1 MAKHYAICEN
11 MCLEETYSKSEIDKL
26 ISGIVEVT
34 GKIEV
39 KNSSTGIKE
48 TILAYPDGFNKNNTC
63 VLATYYK
70 TSENG
75 SKRFFG
81 DINDGI
87 GVNATA
93 SDSYILF
100 SLGRYADQYSIPE
113 NTYYVGVVL
122 KKIK

>member
-11 MCLEETYSKSEIDKL
+11 MCLEETYSKNEIDEL
-26 ISGIVEVT
+26 ISDIVEIT

-39 KNSSTGIKE
+39 KNTNTGVKE
-48 TILAYPDGFNKNNTC
+48 ALLTYPNGFNKDNTC
-63 VLATYYK
+63 ILATYYK

-75 SKRFFG
+75 SKIFFG
-81 DINDGI
+81 NINDGI
-87 GVNATA
+87 GVNATTI
-93 SDSYILF
+93 DNYILF
-100 SLGRYADQYSIPE
+100 SLGRYADQYSIPA